1 MSEKLKKYQEKRD
14 FVKTSEPK
22 GKPAN
27 GKQRKKKGLKFVVQY
42 HAART
47 THFDFRLEWQGV
59 LLSWAVPKGPSYN
72 PKDKRLAVHV
82 EDHPVEYA
90 DFEGAIPK
98 GEYGGGTVMLW
109 DEGAWEPQED
119 FEEGLKK
126 GSLKFKLSGERL
138 HGKWALVRMAPRE
151 NESAENWL
159 LIKEKDEFAAPG
171 TGISDYDTSV
181 RSGRKLEKIAAE
193 ESSQTKVI
201 PFQNLSVHLARSV
214 DKLPQ
219 EDGWAYEI
227 KYDGYRILAYAED
240 GSVKLMTRGG
250 HDYAA
255 KFKSVAKA
263 LETWSKGRS
272 MVLDGEMII
281 ADENGKSDFQALQNY
296 LKKPTGK
303 ELTFIV
309 FDLLAADG
317 KDLRALPLSE
327 RKSALEKLMKGAPAS
342 VVYSKHTLG
351 NGEEIFQAAAKIG
364 LEGIVGKKLDS
375 RYSGTRNGDWIK
387 MKCYNRQ
394 EFVIGG
400 YQISEKKAGGIGA
413 LLLGVYEG
421 RKLIFAGRAG
431 TGFGQRDAESLLKK
445 FDKLRTEI
453 SPFKTAPEFDETET
467 VFLKPRLVAEV
478 QFAEWT
484 DENVL
489 RQASFKGLRT
499 DKKPTEVVRETPLSE
514 KDVKSEPKRETK
526 KEATVLGIP
535 VSSPDKIVFKDPE
548 VKKLEIAQYYAAVAK
563 RMMPYAGGRVL
574 SVVRCHKGVSAACFF
589 KKHPVSEGEGTAI
602 LEIEN
607 SEGEKSDYFYLKD
620 ERGLISEAQLGT
632 LEFHVWG
639 SRADDLERPDMMI
652 FDLDPDEGM
661 GLDQIRQ
668 GVRDLKKVLDSLSLQ
683 SFLKT
688 SGGKGYHVVVPFRPT
703 AEWDAFRDFSRQ
715 VAQLMEKKW
724 PERYTS
730 NVRKIKRKGKIYI
743 DWVRNGR
750 GATSVAPYSLRARPG
765 AHVSM
770 PIAWRELSTVAPD
783 GVDMFDALKRLKK
796 ADPWKGFFQI
806 GQQLQI

>member
-1 MSEKLKKYQEKRD
+1 M
-14 FVKTSEPK
+14 
-22 GKPAN
+22 
-27 GKQRKKKGLKFVVQY
+27 
-42 HAART
+42 
-47 THFDFRLEWQGV
+47 
-59 LLSWAVPKGPSYN
+59 
-72 PKDKRLAVHV
+72 
-82 EDHPVEYA
+82 
-90 DFEGAIPK
+90 
-98 GEYGGGTVMLW
+98 
-109 DEGAWEPQED
+109 
-119 FEEGLKK
+119 
-126 GSLKFKLSGERL
+126 
-138 HGKWALVRMAPRE
+138 
-151 NESAENWL
+151 
-159 LIKEKDEFAAPG
+159 
-171 TGISDYDTSV
+171 
-181 RSGRKLEKIAAE
+181 
-193 ESSQTKVI
+193 
-201 PFQNLSVHLARSV
+201 
-214 DKLPQ
+214 
-219 EDGWAYEI
+219 
-227 KYDGYRILAYAED
+227 
-240 GSVKLMTRGG
+240 
-250 HDYAA
+250 
-255 KFKSVAKA
+255 
-263 LETWSKGRS
+263 
-272 MVLDGEMII
+272 
-281 ADENGKSDFQALQNY
+281 
-296 LKKPTGK
+296 
-303 ELTFIV
+303 
-309 FDLLAADG
+309 
-317 KDLRALPLSE
+317 
-327 RKSALEKLMKGAPAS
+327 
-342 VVYSKHTLG
+342 
-351 NGEEIFQAAAKIG
+351 
-364 LEGIVGKKLDS
+364 
-375 RYSGTRNGDWIK
+375 
-387 MKCYNRQ
+387 
-394 EFVIGG
+394 
-400 YQISEKKAGGIGA
+400 
-413 LLLGVYEG
+413 
-421 RKLIFAGRAG
+421 
-431 TGFGQRDAESLLKK
+431 
-445 FDKLRTEI
+445 
-453 SPFKTAPEFDETET
+453 
-467 VFLKPRLVAEV
+467 
-478 QFAEWT
+478 
-484 DENVL
+484 
-489 RQASFKGLRT
+489 
-499 DKKPTEVVRETPLSE
+499 RETPLSE

-661 GLDQIRQ
+661 GLGQIRQ
-668 GVRDLKKVLDSLSLQ
+668 GVKDLKKVLDSLSLQ